1 MPRISVLFRER
12 SVVDNN
18 NSNTNNDN
26 NNDVVNNGCVGA
38 GSFFLFS
45 RVRFEFRKMTDLSSL
60 ADTGDDDNDDDD
72 DDNDDDT
79 GAYVAKRTDPN
90 RWRPIKR

>member
-1 MPRISVLFRER
+1 M
-12 SVVDNN
+12 
-18 NSNTNNDN
+18 
-26 NNDVVNNGCVGA
+26 
-38 GSFFLFS
+38 FS

-72 DDNDDDT
+72 DDDDDDDNDDDDDDK
-79 GAYVAKRTDPN
+79 GADVAKRTDPN